1 MATLRVTGT
10 VHVQVLQ
17 QSMISKS
24 VGTLGVGYD
33 KK

>member
-17 QSMISKS
+17 QSMI
-24 VGTLGVGYD
+24 GTLGVGYD